1 MKKIFISGF
10 LMIVILIVLAGADI
24 YQEPWIQ
31 NQLGDQHNLTD
42 MGWISA
48 NYFNGTNQILNWSNI
63 THLYNTNFHGINLES
78 NLDGTGFNITVST
91 LFSTWI
97 NGFISL
103 GNILLGDN
111 NITGVNEISTTL
123 VDTTNLEAENLESN
137 LDGTGYNITGDKFYA
152 GDGTAGSPSITFTSD
167 PNTGFYSYSADNIG
181 FASGGSAKFVFAGN
195 IIRSADAAGVY
206 MTKAAGTAD
215 APVYSFYTDTNTGM
229 WRSSADELSF
239 GAGGTE
245 GLRIDYNELEVQPMM
260 TLATGPIDLEEDSGA
275 VTIMN
280 LPVSSTPSDGDEES
294 YTFAIDSNNVLKIYG
309 EADGA
314 GGSDTHKVFITGD
327 LNVTGNVNGT
337 MFYENAIS
345 LIDKYYQKSNP
356 FSFYNSTDFN
366 ISDYLLLSG
375 GTMTGNLNT
384 QKYLNITSSDYGACS
399 ASYEGFIVYNSTSK
413 HFYGCNS
420 TSWNQLDN

>member
-10 LMIVILIVLAGADI
+10 LMIVIFIVLAGADI

-123 VDTTNLEAENLESN
+123 VDTTNLEAENLESDLDGTGYSIIGLDWINSTNTYLTNLFATNLESN
-137 LDGTGYNITGDKFYA
+137 LDGTGYNITGDKFYV

-167 PNTGFYSYSADNIG
+167 
-181 FASGGSAKFVFAGN
+181 
-195 IIRSADAAGVY
+195 
-206 MTKAAGTAD
+206 
-215 APVYSFYTDTNTGM
+215 TDTGAFLN
-229 WRSSADELSF
+229 SANEFSF
-239 GAGGTE
+239 SAGGTE
-245 GLRIDYNELEVQPMM
+245 LLRLDYNELEVQPLA
-260 TLATGPIDLEEDSGA
+260 TLAVGPIDLEEDSGA
-275 VTIMN
+275 ITLIN
-280 LPVSSTPSDGDEES
+280 LPVSATPSDGDEES
-294 YTFAIDSNNVLKIYG
+294 YTFAIDSNNILKIYG

-327 LNVTGNVNGT
+327 LNVTGNVKGT